1 MFTKLDLIERIIAT
15 NDERVLAKVS
25 KALEAEAGEFR
36 FTKEQLAMLE
46 ERREARRHGKGKGY
60 SLKEVKTMLKRKRA

>member
-15 NDERVLAKVS
+15 TDEHVLAKVS
-25 KALEAEAGEFR
+25 KALEVEAGEFR

-46 ERREARRHGKGKGY
+46 ERREVRRQGKGKGY
-60 SLKEVKTMLKRKRA
+60 SLKEVKAMVKRKRA